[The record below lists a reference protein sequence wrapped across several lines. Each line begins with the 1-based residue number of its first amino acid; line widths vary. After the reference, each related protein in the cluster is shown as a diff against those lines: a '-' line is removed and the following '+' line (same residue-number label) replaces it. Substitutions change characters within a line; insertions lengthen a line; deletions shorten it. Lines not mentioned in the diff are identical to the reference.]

1 MNKAI
6 LWDLDGTLL
15 YTLQDIAN
23 ATNATLRAFGL
34 PERTLEQVRLSVGN
48 GAVHQMR
55 ESCGGR
61 EPENFGE
68 IMSFYREYYP
78 RHCDE
83 TTRPYD
89 GILETAEALR
99 QAGWRLAIVSNKPDD
114 ATKRLWKA
122 YFPSFDLAQGEAAGV
137 PRKPAPD
144 MVFKVL
150 EELGVR
156 RDRAVYVGDSEVDV
170 ATARAAGLPC
180 ISALWGYREREI
192 LLAAGAAHLC
202 PAPAQIPQIL
212 EELFHGK

>member
-34 PERTLEQVRLSVGN
+34 PERTLEQVRQAVGN
-48 GAVHQMR
+48 GAANQMR
-55 ESCGGR
+55 VSCGG
-61 EPENFGE
+61 EPENFGQ
-68 IMSFYREYYP
+68 IMAFYRDYYP
-78 RHCDE
+78 RHCNE

-89 GILETAEALR
+89 GILETAEQLH

-114 ATKRLWKA
+114 ATKQLWRA
-122 YFPSFDLAQGEAAGV
+122 HFPTFDLAQGEAAGI

-144 MVFKVL
+144 MVWKVL
-150 EELGVR
+150 EELGVSR
-156 RDRAVYVGDSEVDV
+156 ENAVYVGDSEVDV

-192 LLAAGAAHLC
+192 LLEAGAKHLC
-202 PAPAQIPQIL
+202 TTPALIPQIL
-212 EELFHGK
+212 EEMFHGK